1 MAKTKL
7 FDNWTWQRHLPEPFD
22 DPSVVKARTDVSS
35 MYNQSRDKKSTLHSA
50 ILSAIQAY
58 MELDLAAAA
67 GSTAPGALG
76 TQNGNMTIAE
86 YPSHTGE
93 IHAVVFTHGTGKFSA
108 GRYTNPTSTPQSYT
122 LKEDGSS
129 GAALI
134 FALLPTAMN
143 DTEFADEYG
152 KLLQCKKDGY
162 SDLEEA
168 SKTAAVL
175 CDNLYRRIENADNLS
190 QAGIKTSIP
199 KIGNIPALT
208 TLNLNKGAYSPTTT
222 LFGDFEIL
230 KPGMAPTA
238 TVAATKHED
247 FVSKYPLSERQ
258 LSASEKRMIPELPS
272 WYVVPHE
279 VVRVCQHAKMTTDS
293 SQPMRNFML
302 RGPAGTGKT
311 EGSKAIA
318 AGLGLPY
325 VHITCSAN
333 SEIMD
338 FLGQILPDMKAEKSK
353 PLPEGSSYPSFED
366 IRMDPPTAY
375 FKLTG
380 EYNEDITEDEVY
392 EKLIEVIGSKA
403 PMEED
408 PEKEKKQG
416 FKYVDTPLV
425 NAIRYGYC
433 CEIQEPSIIAN
444 PGVLVGLNSLLDR
457 CNAITLPTGEKIGRH
472 PDTVIIVTTNNDY
485 NGCKDLNQSVISRM
499 NLVIDIDEPD
509 VETLVKR
516 VTGITGCTDISA
528 VKRMAEAVKE
538 IAERCRET
546 MITDGCCG
554 VRELIAWVQSFM
566 ICGNEMEA
574 AQYTVLSS
582 VSADP
587 ENRAEILTT
596 CLEPKFST

>member
-7 FDNWTWQRHLPEPFD
+7 FENWTWQRHLPEPFD
-22 DPSVVKARTDVSS
+22 DSTVQKKRTDVSS
-35 MYNQSRDKKSTLHSA
+35 MYNQMRTKEATLHSST
-50 ILSAIQAY
+50 LSAIGAY
-58 MELDLAAAA
+58 MELDLAAASGA
-67 GSTAPGALG
+67 TALGALG
-76 TQNGNMTIAE
+76 TQNNSMTIAE

-93 IHAVVFTHGTGKFSA
+93 THAVVFNHGTGKFSA
-108 GRYTNPTSTPQSYT
+108 GRYTNPSSTPQSYT
-122 LKEDGSS
+122 LKEDGNS

-134 FALLPTAMN
+134 FALIPTAMN
-143 DTEFADEYG
+143 DTEFAGEYG

-162 SDLEEA
+162 PDLEEA

-190 QAGIKTSIP
+190 QAGIKTNIP
-199 KIGNIPALT
+199 KIGNIPSFT

-222 LFGDFEIL
+222 LFGDFQIL
-230 KPGMAPTA
+230 KPGMAPA
-238 TVAATKHED
+238 APSAATRNED
-247 FVSKYPLSERQ
+247 LIGKYSLSGRQ
-258 LSASEKRMIPELPS
+258 LSAADKRMIPEILS
-272 WYVVPHE
+272 WYVIPQE
-279 VVRVCQHAKMTTDS
+279 VVRVCQHAKLTTDTD
-293 SQPMRNFML
+293 QPMRNFML
-302 RGPAGTGKT
+302 RGPSGTGKT
-311 EGSKAIA
+311 EGAKAIA

-325 VHITCSAN
+325 VFITCSAN
-333 SEIMD
+333 TEIMD
-338 FLGQILPDMKAEKSK
+338 FLGQILPDMKIERLKQLA
-353 PLPEGSSYPSFED
+353 GDISYPTFED

-375 FKLTG
+375 YKLTG
-380 EYNEDITEDEVY
+380 EYNEDVTEDEVY
-392 EKLIEVIGSKA
+392 EKLIEVAASKSSL
-403 PMEED
+403 EEQ
-408 PEKEKKQG
+408 PEKETKQG

-457 CNAITLPTGEKIGRH
+457 CNSILLPTGERIERH

-485 NGCKDLNQSVISRM
+485 NGCKDMNQSVISRM
-499 NLVIDIDEPD
+499 NLVMDIDEPD

-516 VTGITGCTDISA
+516 VVGITGCADVAA
-528 VKRMAEAVKE
+528 VRRMAEAVKE

-596 CLEPKFST
+596 CLEPKFSA